1 MTANALRLLGAGL
14 ALALATPATLAAPA
28 RPARSAPVVQPNDLR
43 PALKA
48 LKAAK
53 ATDGPQDV
61 SVLADGSRLVL
72 TLAAGKPV
80 SWTLAPAKGTPDAA
94 INYDRAL
101 NPKDKHQCALL
112 VARAAFTVEYVI
124 DCAFVPPLPGR

>member
-1 MTANALRLLGAGL
+1 MIANATRLLGAGL
-14 ALALATPATLAAPA
+14 ALALAIPAALAAPA
-28 RPARSAPVVQPNDLR
+28 KGPRPARAALPNDLR

-48 LKAAK
+48 LKAAN

-61 SVLADGSRLVL
+61 TVLADGSRIVL
-72 TLAAGKPV
+72 TLAGGKPV
-80 SWTLAPAKGTPDAA
+80 AWTLAAAKNTPEAA
-94 INYDRAL
+94 INYDRAP